1 MSNNTEIISGFTFC
15 IRGRDY
21 FVPSQLVKRTK
32 TFSKKILTKLSYPL
46 TEANVNWMFDH
57 IQKCDKEQTSYGL
70 RICGD
75 RYGNKFTLCIPY
87 GEREDYIEME
97 VS

>member
-1 MSNNTEIISGFTFC
+1 
-15 IRGRDY
+15 
-21 FVPSQLVKRTK
+21 
-32 TFSKKILTKLSYPL
+32 
-46 TEANVNWMFDH
+46 MFDH